1 EKEEGQG
8 PMTMAQ
14 FNQQCNEW
22 TGAFTVTCGDWQP
35 LGAHSL
41 TSTFYG
47 SRPGGDVVALARA
60 TNDSSTLYAA
70 TSTGRLFV
78 SKNADAEPSSAVVF
92 NRIDSTSTNAPHRF
106 ISSME
111 VYPANGNH
119 AWISYSG
126 FEATSGT
133 AGHVFEVTYN
143 PTTGTASWVNRDN
156 GLGDL
161 PITSLARDAA
171 SGTLFAGTDYGV
183 LRLDSG
189 SSQWTEAGSGMPD
202 IDIAG
207 LTLVPGTLYAAT
219 YGQGAWKLSLQ

>member
-1 EKEEGQG
+1 MSRAE
-8 PMTMAQ
+8 
-14 FNQQCNEW
+14 FNQHCNEW
-22 TGAFTVTCGDWQP
+22 TGDFAVTCGDWQQ
-35 LGAHSL
+35 LGSHTL
-41 TSTFYG
+41 TSAFYG

-60 TNDSSTLYAA
+60 TNDSSTLWAA

-78 SKNADAEPSSAVVF
+78 SKNADAEPGSAVVF
-92 NRIDSTSTNAPHRF
+92 NRIDSLAPNAPNRF
-106 ISSME
+106 LSGI
-111 VYPANGNH
+111 VVDPASANH

-143 PTTGTASWVNRDN
+143 PTAGTATWVNLDN

-161 PITSLARDAA
+161 PITSLVRDSA

-183 LRLDSG
+183 LGLDSG
-189 SSQWTEAGSGMPD
+189 ASQWTEAAPGMPD

>member
-1 EKEEGQG
+1 
-8 PMTMAQ
+8 MAE
-14 FNQQCNEW
+14 FNQHCNEW
-22 TGAFTVTCGDWQP
+22 TGDFPATVTCGDWQP
-35 LGAHSL
+35 LGGDL
-41 TSTFYG
+41 TSTAFG
-47 SRPGGDVVALARA
+47 ADRSGGDVVALARA
-60 TNDSSTLYAA
+60 TNDSSTLWAA
-70 TSTGRLFV
+70 TSHGRVFV
-78 SKNADAEPSSAVVF
+78 SKNADADPASAVVF
-92 NRIDSTSTNAPHRF
+92 NRVDNLTTNSPNRF
-106 ISSME
+106 ISSI
-111 VYPANGNH
+111 VVDPANANH

-133 AGHVFEVTYN
+133 AGHVFEVTFN
-143 PTTGTASWVNRDN
+143 STAGTATWANLEN

-189 SSQWTEAGSGMPD
+189 ASQWTEAAPGMPD

-219 YGQGAWKLSLQ
+219 YGQGAWKLSLR